1 MNDIAKDIESEILIF
16 VDDSS
21 LFATGSDPAPDQ
33 CVLYTLYNTMCPVCT
48 IQCVLYTLY
57 NTMCP
62 VYTIQCVCVQ
72 QVSVQVSVHPSF
84 PPAFSRHS
92 RYSRTMHRAAA
103 LPYLLTVL
111 TSLVPG
117 WSQP

>member
-33 CVLYTLYNTMCPVCT
+33 CVLYTLYNVSCIHYT

-57 NTMCP
+57 NVSCIHYTMCLCAAG
-62 VYTIQCVCVQ
+62 QCPS
-72 QVSVQVSVHPSF
+72 VSAPQFPTSF
-84 PPAFSRHS
+84 LPA
-92 RYSRTMHRAAA
+92 
-103 LPYLLTVL
+103 
-111 TSLVPG
+111 
-117 WSQP
+117 